1 MRDEISMDTWWN
13 IREYLMKYPRI
24 RKEFG
29 KPNREN
35 RQAKKNF
42 QAYEKVF
49 SSLWQ
54 KIIAPLTKNFHAC
67 DNSWKKRQ
75 YKNMYKAKQ

>member
-1 MRDEISMDTWWN
+1 
-13 IREYLMKYPRI
+13 MKYPRI

-49 SSLWQ
+49 SSLRQ
-54 KIIAPLTKNFHAC
+54 KIFTVVIKNFHAC
-67 DNSWKKRQ
+67 DNS
-75 YKNMYKAKQ
+75 

>member
-1 MRDEISMDTWWN
+1 MRKPRN
-13 IREYLMKYPRI
+13 IQPINREDKAKNSRNRGYVMKYPRI
-24 RKEFG
+24 RKEFD

-49 SSLWQ
+49 SSL
-54 KIIAPLTKNFHAC
+54 
-67 DNSWKKRQ
+67 
-75 YKNMYKAKQ
+75 